1 MFKKSISSVL
11 ILTVSASVLAG
22 ILALVVYVSSS
33 SHDMALGMQKQAI
46 TQSADM
52 IKRSLESY
60 IADVKATTKMLASQ
74 QAIFEAFAGSAG
86 RADERLKTY
95 MDGYRDSMQA
105 MFIFD
110 NTGKILAGYN
120 AAMENLAGQ
129 SRAEKD
135 YVQAITSGSDF
146 YITKKVFGA
155 TTDASKLVFAVAVS
169 IRDEAGKRLGGLA
182 VVPKWS
188 AVTEKYLDHLRFGER
203 GYGFIID
210 DKGVIIAHAADKTL
224 LLKDLST
231 QGFIQEAVRV
241 KNGVVEYDWKGEDKF
256 MAVTTMP
263 ETGWTV
269 CMSAYASEMTE
280 TATTQRNV
288 LLLVGGLIIVAVV
301 LIIALSLRALVTRPL
316 SAIESFT
323 KRIAAQDYTAELAG
337 SFRMEM
343 ADLAGNIRGMVA
355 EIKNKLGFSQ
365 GMLDAMTIS
374 CIVSDPQGTIV
385 FVNQPVLDFLEHD
398 GKPADYLGMTVSRF
412 FYNEEGHHTI
422 TEKAVAE
429 RRPIRNVQVEV
440 ATRKGNTVHTQID
453 AAPLYDLDGRLIAGF
468 ALFMDLTEI
477 KKQQALI
484 AAQNEMIADAARQA
498 SDVSDL
504 MASAAAQ
511 LSAQIE
517 QSSKGSEVQR
527 QRVSETAT
535 AVEEMNATVL
545 EVARNASTA
554 AERSDAASR
563 KAKDGADIVTQVV
576 AAIGTVQR
584 EATGL
589 KENMGALGRQA
600 EDIGK
605 IMGVISDIADQTNLL
620 ALNAAIEAA
629 RAGEAGR
636 GFAVVAD
643 EVRKLAE
650 KTMAATKEV
659 GEAIG
664 GIQTGARETV
674 ERVEAAVSAV
684 GQATALSEKSGAA
697 LREIVDLVDNAG
709 DQVRSIATASEQQSA
724 ASEEINRSVSE
735 INSIAS
741 EMAEGME
748 QSAKAV
754 NDLAAQAQTL
764 NDLIAS
770 LQSGD
775 AALPGTSPKALA

>member
-33 SHDMALGMQKQAI
+33 SHNMALKMQQQAI

-52 IKRSLESY
+52 IKRSLESS
-60 IADVKATTKMLASQ
+60 IADMKRLTHTLAVQKAV
-74 QAIFEAFAGSAG
+74 IEAFEGQPE
-86 RADERLKTY
+86 RARERLKIY
-95 MDGYRDSMQA
+95 MEDYKDTIWA
-105 MFIFD
+105 MFAFD
-110 NTGKILAGYN
+110 ADGKILVGYN
-120 AAMENLAGQ
+120 ASMADLTGQ
-129 SRAEKD
+129 DRGGREYITAVRQGQDIQVSRTIFSA
-135 YVQAITSGSDF
+135 GSDTSVLI
-146 YITKKVFGA
+146 YSVAVGIK
-155 TTDASKLVFAVAVS
+155 DASG
-169 IRDEAGKRLGGLA
+169 RHLGGLA
-182 VVPKWS
+182 VFPKWT
-188 AVTEKYLDHLRFGER
+188 AATETSLDPLRFGAR
-203 GYGFIID
+203 GYGFIVD
-210 DKGVIIAHAADKTL
+210 DKGAIIAHAADKSL
-224 LLKDLST
+224 LLKSLAD
-231 QGFIQEAVRV
+231 QGFIQEALRI
-241 KNGVVEYDWKGEDKF
+241 KNGVVEYDWRGEDKF

-263 ETGWTV
+263 ETGWTI
-269 CMSAYASEMTE
+269 CMSAYTSEMTE

-288 LLLVGGLIIVAVV
+288 LLVVGGLIIVAVV
-301 LIIALSLRALVTRPL
+301 LVISLFLRSLVTRPL
-316 SAIESFT
+316 SAIEVFT
-323 KRIAAQDYTAELAG
+323 KRIAAQDYKAELSG
-337 SFRMEM
+337 NFRLEM
-343 ADLAGNIRGMVA
+343 ANLAANIRGMVA

-374 CIVSDPQGTIV
+374 CIVSDPEGKIV
-385 FVNQPVLDFLEHD
+385 FVNQPVIDFLEHG

-412 FYNEEGHHTI
+412 FYGEEGHHTI
-422 TEKAVAE
+422 TEKAVTE

-440 ATRKGNTVHTQID
+440 ATRKGNAVFTQID

-477 KKQQALI
+477 RKQQALI

-545 EVARNASTA
+545 EVAKNASMA
-554 AERSDAASR
+554 AERSDTASR

-576 AAIGTVQR
+576 EAIGTVQR
-584 EATGL
+584 EAVGL

-650 KTMAATKEV
+650 KTMTATKEV

-664 GIQTGARETV
+664 GIQKGARETV
-674 ERVEAAVSAV
+674 VRVDAAVTAV
-684 GQATALSEKSGAA
+684 EQATSLSEKSGSA

-724 ASEEINRSVSE
+724 ASEEINRSVTE
-735 INSIAS
+735 INAIAS

-764 NDLIAS
+764 NDLIAN

-775 AALPGTSPKALA
+775 AALPGASPKALA

>member
-33 SHDMALGMQKQAI
+33 SHDMALEMEKQAI
-46 TQSADM
+46 SQSADM

-60 IADVKATTKMLASQ
+60 LGEVTAMTRALAMQ
-74 QAIFEAFAGSAG
+74 QAILEAFSGSPD
-86 RADERLKTY
+86 RAKERLKNY
-95 MDGYRDSMQA
+95 MDGYKDNFQAILVFDDS
-105 MFIFD
+105 
-110 NTGKILAGYN
+110 GKILAGYN
-120 AAMENLAGQ
+120 AAMEDLAGQ
-129 SRAEKD
+129 SRSDKP
-135 YVQAITSGSDF
+135 YVKAIAAGEQLI
-146 YITKKVFGA
+146 ITKKVFP
-155 TTDASKLVFAVAVS
+155 ASRDSAKLVFAVAVA
-169 IRDEAGKRLGGLA
+169 INGPGGKRLGGLA
-182 VVPKWS
+182 VIPQWS
-188 AVTEKYLDHLRFGER
+188 SVTEKYLDNLRFGER

-210 DKGVIIAHAADKTL
+210 DTGAIIAHAVDKTL
-224 LLKDLST
+224 LLKDMGDV
-231 QGFIQEAVRV
+231 GFVNEALRI

-256 MAVTTMP
+256 MAVTTLA
-263 ETGWTV
+263 ETGWTI

-288 LLLVGGLIIVAVV
+288 LLIVGGLIIVAVV
-301 LIIALSLRALVTRPL
+301 LIIALSLRILVTRPL
-316 SAIESFT
+316 SAIEVFT
-323 KRIAAQDYTAELAG
+323 KRIAAQDYKAELSG
-337 SFRMEM
+337 NFRLEM
-343 ADLAGNIRGMVA
+343 ADLAANIRGMVA

-374 CIVSDPQGTIV
+374 CIVSDPQGKIV
-385 FVNQPVLDFLEHD
+385 FVNQPVIDFLEHV

-412 FYNEEGHHTI
+412 FYGEEGHTTI
-422 TEKAVAE
+422 TEKAVSE

-440 ATRKGNTVHTQID
+440 PTRKGNAVFTQVD
-453 AAPLYDLDGRLIAGF
+453 AAPLYDLDGQLIAGF

-477 KKQQALI
+477 RKQQELI
-484 AAQNEMIADAARQA
+484 AAQNEMIADAAHKAR
-498 SDVSDL
+498 DVSDL

-527 QRVSETAT
+527 QRVQETAT

-545 EVARNASTA
+545 EVAKNASMA

-576 AAIGTVQR
+576 AAIDSVQR
-584 EATGL
+584 EAVGL

-650 KTMAATKEV
+650 KTMTATKEV

-664 GIQTGARETV
+664 GIQKGARETV
-674 ERVEAAVSAV
+674 VRVEAAVSAV
-684 GQATALSEKSGAA
+684 AQATSLSEKSGSA
-697 LREIVDLVDNAG
+697 LHEIVDLVDNAG

-724 ASEEINRSVSE
+724 ASEEINRSVDE
-735 INSIAS
+735 INSIAA

-748 QSAKAV
+748 QSARAV
-754 NDLAAQAQTL
+754 SDLAVQAQTL
-764 NDLIAS
+764 NDLIAT
-770 LQSGD
+770 LQNGD
-775 AALPGTSPKALA
+775 AALPGASPKALA

>member
-1 MFKKSISSVL
+1 MFKKSISSIL

-33 SHDMALGMQKQAI
+33 SHGMALRMQQQAI

-60 IADVKATTKMLASQ
+60 LTEIKSMAHTLAKQ
-74 QAIFEAFAGSAG
+74 QALLESFGGNADRAG
-86 RADERLKTY
+86 ERLKNY
-95 MDGYRDSMQA
+95 MEGYRNSMQA
-105 MFIFD
+105 MFLFD
-110 NTGKILAGYN
+110 GKGKIVAGFN
-120 AAMENLAGQ
+120 AAMDNLAGQ
-129 SRAEKD
+129 SRADKD
-135 YVQAITSGSDF
+135 YVKAIVDGADQF
-146 YITKKVFGA
+146 ITKQVFGA
-155 TTDASKLVFAVAVS
+155 TTDANQLVFAMA
-169 IRDEAGKRLGGLA
+169 IAIKGPDGKRLGGLA

-188 AVTEKYLDHLRFGER
+188 SVTDKYMDHLRFGAR
-203 GYGFIID
+203 GYGFILD
-210 DKGVIIAHAADKTL
+210 DKGAIIAHAADKSL
-224 LLKDLST
+224 LLKDMGV
-231 QGFIQEAVRV
+231 QGFVQEALRI

-263 ETGWTV
+263 ETGWTI
-269 CMSAYASEMTE
+269 CMSAYASEMTA

-288 LLLVGGLIIVAVV
+288 LLVVGGLIIVAVV
-301 LIIALSLRALVTRPL
+301 LVISLFLRSLVTRPL
-316 SAIESFT
+316 AAIEAFT
-323 KRIAAQDYTAELAG
+323 KRIAAQDYKAELSG
-337 SFRMEM
+337 NFRLEM
-343 ADLAGNIRGMVA
+343 ADLAANIRGMVA

-374 CIVSDPQGTIV
+374 CIVSDPEGNIV
-385 FVNQPVLDFLEHD
+385 FVNQPVIDFLEHA

-412 FYNEEGHHTI
+412 FYNEEGHRTI
-422 TEKAVAE
+422 TEKAVSE
-429 RRPIRNVQVEV
+429 RRPIRNVQLEV
-440 ATRKGNTVHTQID
+440 TTRKGNAVSTQID

-477 KKQQALI
+477 RKQQELI

-498 SDVSDL
+498 RDVSDL

-545 EVARNASTA
+545 EVAKNASMA
-554 AERSDAASR
+554 AERSEAASR

-584 EATGL
+584 EAVGL

-629 RAGEAGR
+629 RAGDAGR

-664 GIQTGARETV
+664 GIQKGARETV
-674 ERVEAAVSAV
+674 GRVEEAVTAV
-684 GQATALSEKSGAA
+684 EQATALSEKSGAA
-697 LREIVDLVDNAG
+697 LREIVNLVDNAG

-724 ASEEINRSVSE
+724 ASEEINRSVTE
-735 INSIAS
+735 INTIAS

-748 QSAKAV
+748 QSARAV
-754 NDLAAQAQTL
+754 SDLAAQAQTL

-770 LQSGD
+770 LQKGD
-775 AALPGTSPKALA
+775 AALPGASPRALA